1 MFEANNQEGNDLIK
15 STTEIM
21 ERKKLSPIQLESGA
35 VYEGEWKNGM
45 RDGIGKQIWSDG
57 FSLRRRVGRR

>member
-1 MFEANNQEGNDLIK
+1 MNVASNQEGNDLIK
-15 STTEIM
+15 STIGIM

-45 RDGIGKQIWSDG
+45 RDGTGK
-57 FSLRRRVGRR
+57 

>member
-1 MFEANNQEGNDLIK
+1 MNVASNQEGNDLIK
-15 STTEIM
+15 STIGIM